1 MLAERIMIEDLD
13 TAFTQWTQELI
24 GATFERQLMDLAP
37 VIYREFD
44 SHFKNAQGPNGAWQK
59 RTRQY
64 PWPILVKTGK
74 LSYAATVANGQG
86 NITRFRD
93 GWAEFGLDVGVVNYA
108 AFHEYGTSRMA
119 ARPWC
124 WVSSA
129 TVDEAAKLLLDSL
142 YTEHV
147 G

>member
-64 PWPILVKTGK
+64 RR
-74 LSYAATVANGQG
+74 YACPDRDVDGLLLLNGQFKRTYSG
-86 NITRFRD
+86 LLRLLGIAEIAIRQAQDSRHNQRD
-93 GWAEFGLDVGVVNYA
+93 GCKLNCVHFVS
-108 AFHEYGTSRMA
+108 FHR
-119 ARPWC
+119 
-124 WVSSA
+124 
-129 TVDEAAKLLLDSL
+129 
-142 YTEHV
+142 
-147 G
+147 